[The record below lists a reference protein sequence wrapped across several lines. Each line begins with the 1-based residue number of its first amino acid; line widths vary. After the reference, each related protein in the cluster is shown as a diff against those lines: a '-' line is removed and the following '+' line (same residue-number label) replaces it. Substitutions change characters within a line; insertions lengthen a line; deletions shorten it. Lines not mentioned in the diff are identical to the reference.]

1 MNIESGKNLDYPRTY
16 SFLGFSIRHSPQRH
30 YLAMHSFRSAV
41 FSFARLPDH
50 AWLLIACCLVIQGAL
65 VCHAQEPASAG
76 GNDTEVSNVAE
87 AQVPAA
93 PAGQGDPPATPAGMP
108 GQTPNADAKV
118 DPTGTKSA
126 DGAKKPPEVPT
137 VKRPTTPD
145 IPPDKREFDVRPDED
160 GMVQFQFRNQ
170 AWPDILNWLADV
182 SNMTLDWQ
190 ELPADYLNIATQ
202 RKYSVEEVRDLINRH
217 LLARGFTML
226 EFGNTIL
233 VTKTAGIN
241 VSLVPKVDPAR
252 LVSLPPNR
260 FVRIS
265 IPLRSLVAAE
275 VLAELKTLISANG
288 SLSALSST
296 NRLEAMDSAS
306 NLMELLLVLQDEQSA
321 ESLDNLAREF
331 ELQYVRASNARD
343 QLASFLKL
351 DSKKPPSLAMPEE
364 MDPMQQ
370 QMMMQQQQQM
380 LMMQQQQEQQQQL
393 SQQPGKDK
401 KGKSEILLVANV
413 RRNSLIV
420 HAPPDQMAI
429 IATFVKRID
438 VPNVSDNLNVLNTR
452 MKVYRLAALDPKKLV
467 ASLLAL
473 DALEP
478 TTKLEIDEKN
488 KAIIAYASLSDQLII
503 QQTIERLDG
512 SSREFDVIQLRR
524 LRAEDVA
531 GTIRSLLGI
540 DKDKKENT
548 SRRSYFFYD
557 PWQSN
562 NKKEEKEDELRVGA
576 NTQNN
581 QLLIWANEMEREEIH
596 KLLTKLG
603 EVPTRPQDRSR
614 TRVIDANRSRD
625 TLDYLKKL
633 EDAWKQDSSNPLI
646 LPGEE
651 AFDPE
656 EPTPTSEER
665 DEDIPATPPR
675 NVAPPAA
682 TDVSL
687 ALESPWSTAS
697 EPIGRVVSVQQDGDP
712 ERAKTTPPVRIRF
725 DPDGNLVLESDD
737 LEALDRLEQWM
748 TDRAPPSRKHVVF
761 SIRHARPSWIKF
773 NLEDYF
779 KEDKKEKARDG
790 RDLFYSYVFDLEP
803 PDREDDSPQLGR
815 RRKLRFISDNDTKT
829 LVVIGADTAQRE
841 TIARLIKLW
850 DIPTPE
856 DKRSLRYTNIVKV
869 EHSRAESI
877 VDAIKDAFRDLL
889 SSNDKALEKTSPDA
903 NKEKKR
909 EDSDGEV
916 GTGGGMSF
924 TFSGRLSLGVDRVT
938 NSIIVSAKGEDLLD
952 LVSKLIKDLDE
963 AAQPTGTVQSIQL
976 NGASASAIEK
986 ALKGLMRSEKKQSQD
1001 NRRQGQDLQDLEQPA
1016 PDAGISPYNGRIMR
1030 NGSGNDYDR

>member
-1 MNIESGKNLDYPRTY
+1 M
-16 SFLGFSIRHSPQRH
+16 
-30 YLAMHSFRSAV
+30 AMHSYRSAV
-41 FSFARLPDH
+41 FSLARLPDH

-65 VCHAQEPASAG
+65 VCHAQEPASTG
-76 GNDTEVSNVAE
+76 GNDSEVSEVAD
-87 AQVPAA
+87 AQVPA
-93 PAGQGDPPATPAGMP
+93 PQAGQGAPPATPAGMP
-108 GQTPNADAKV
+108 EQTPNADAKMGS
-118 DPTGTKSA
+118 TGEKKT
-126 DGAKKPPEVPT
+126 DVAKKPPEVPT
-137 VKRPTTPD
+137 VKRPTSPD
-145 IPPDKREFDVRPDED
+145 APPDKREFDVRPDED

-202 RKYSVEEVRDLINRH
+202 RKFSVEEVRDLINRH

-226 EFGNTIL
+226 EFGSTIL
-233 VTKTAGIN
+233 VAKTAGIN
-241 VSLVPKVDPAR
+241 ISLVPKVDPAR

-265 IPLRSLVAAE
+265 IPLRSLVATE

-288 SLSALSST
+288 SLNALSST

-331 ELQYVRASNARD
+331 ALQYVRASNARD

-351 DSKKPPSLAMPEE
+351 DSKKSQPMAMPDE

-429 IATFVKRID
+429 IETFVKRID
-438 VPNVSDNLNVLNTR
+438 VPNGSDNLNVLNIR

-531 GTIRSLLGI
+531 GTIRALMGI
-540 DKDKKENT
+540 DKDKKDNT

-562 NKKEEKEDELRVGA
+562 NKKEEQQDQLRVGA

-596 KLLTKLG
+596 KLLAKLG

-625 TLDYLKKL
+625 TLEYLKKL
-633 EDAWKQDSSNPLI
+633 EGAWKRDSSNPLI
-646 LPGEE
+646 LPDEE

-656 EPTPTSEER
+656 QTKPGTDER
-665 DEDIPATPPR
+665 DQDVPTMPPPKP
-675 NVAPPAA
+675 NAPAA
-682 TDVSL
+682 TDVSV
-687 ALESPWSTAS
+687 ATATAPS
-697 EPIGRVVSVQQDGDP
+697 KPLDPFVRAISSQQDGDP
-712 ERAKTTPPVRIRF
+712 DASRTAPPIRIRF
-725 DPDGNLVLESDD
+725 DSDGNLILESDD
-737 LEALDRLEQWM
+737 LEALDQLEQLM
-748 TDRAPPSRKHVVF
+748 SDRAPPSRKHVVF
-761 SIRHARPSWIKF
+761 AIRHARPSWIKL

-779 KEDKKEKARDG
+779 KEDKKAKERDG

-803 PDREDDSPQLGR
+803 PEKEDDSPQLGK

-829 LVVIGADTAQRE
+829 LVVIGADAGQQE

-963 AAQPTGTVQSIQL
+963 AAQPTGTVQSIPL

-986 ALKGLMRSEKKQSQD
+986 ALKGLMRSEKKQSPE
-1001 NRRQGQDLQDLEQPA
+1001 NRRQGQDQDNFEQAA
-1016 PDAGISPYNGRIMR
+1016 PNAGISPYNGRILR
-1030 NGSGNDYDR
+1030 NGDGSEYDR